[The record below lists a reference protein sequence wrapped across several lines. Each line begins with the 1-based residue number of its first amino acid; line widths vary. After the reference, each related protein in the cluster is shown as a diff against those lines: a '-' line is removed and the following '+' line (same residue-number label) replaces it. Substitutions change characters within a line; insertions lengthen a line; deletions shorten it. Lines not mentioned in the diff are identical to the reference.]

1 MNILPLT
8 GLGIIVSAMMLTPV
22 APALAQFDSRE
33 AIELQHQ
40 ILELKRD
47 VQQLRDQGPR
57 GSGSSSGG
65 SVLGGRSSDSSSAG
79 TSEITG
85 QLLSRVESLEEQIRR
100 LRGRIDETANQT
112 QRQGEE
118 LGKQIGDLGFRV
130 QSLEGVAPAAS
141 RPPQGSVASPAAAP
155 LAVPSALPPPASA
168 SVNGNRRTPEIAIQD
183 GNAAL
188 TRRDFVAAEAAARE
202 VLNNNKTS
210 PRAYDAQLLLAQ
222 ALVGRREFSQAA
234 IAYDD
239 SYKRNRRGA
248 RAPDALL
255 GLANSL
261 IAINEKRAACDT
273 LKQLATEFP
282 SPRPDLRD
290 AVVASRSRAGCR

>member
-1 MNILPLT
+1 MKILPLA
-8 GLGIIVSAMMLTPV
+8 GISFIVSAMTLIPFV
-22 APALAQFDSRE
+22 PALAQFDSRD

-65 SVLGGRSSDSSSAG
+65 SFLGGRSSDTGSAG

-112 QRQGEE
+112 QRQSEE

-130 QSLEGVAPAAS
+130 QSLEGGAPAAS
-141 RPPQGSVASPAAAP
+141 RPPQGSVASPAATP
-155 LAVPSALPPPASA
+155 LAVPSTLPPAASA
-168 SVNGNRRTPEIAIQD
+168 SVNAGRRTPEIAIQD

-188 TRRDFVAAEAAARE
+188 ARRDFVAAEAAARE

-239 SYKRNRRGA
+239 SYKRNRHGA

-261 IAINEKRAACDT
+261 IAINEKHAACDT

-290 AVVASRSRAGCR
+290 GVAASRSRAGCR